1 VSPKRGREIEKRNR
15 LMAKKSSSA
24 KVTTSVSARA
34 KKIRVLLMD
43 VDGVLTDGRI
53 WLLSR
58 RDGTASE
65 IKGFSAY
72 DGAGLKL
79 ARAAGLRTGLI
90 TGRES
95 SAVAQRARE
104 CEIEFVYQKRATKT
118 GSYEEI
124 LQATGASDQ
133 EVAYV
138 GDDLPDL
145 PLLQRAGLAVAV
157 ANAAPEVKRA
167 AHYITSRSGGEGAVR
182 EVIELIVKAQGKWIK
197 ASQNAKA

>member
-1 VSPKRGREIEKRNR
+1 MP
-15 LMAKKSSSA
+15 KKSSSA
-24 KVTTSVSARA
+24 KVTSGLSARA
-34 KKIRVLLMD
+34 KKIRVLVMD
-43 VDGVLTDGRI
+43 VGVVLTDGRI

-104 CEIEFVYQKRATKT
+104 CEIEFVYQGRATKL
-118 GSYEEI
+118 GSYQEI
-124 LQATGASDQ
+124 LRATGAGDQ

-167 AHYITSRSGGEGAVR
+167 ADYVTSRAGGEGAAR
-182 EVIELIVKAQGKWIK
+182 EVIELIVKAQGKWAA
-197 ASQNAKA
+197 ASRDAKA

>member
-1 VSPKRGREIEKRNR
+1 
-15 LMAKKSSSA
+15 MKKPAPA
-24 KVTTSVSARA
+24 KVATSVLARA
-34 KKIRVLLMD
+34 KKIRILLMD

-53 WLLSR
+53 WLFSR

-95 SAVAQRARE
+95 AAVTQRARE
-104 CEIEFVYQKRATKT
+104 CEIEFVYQRRAAKLAAF
-118 GSYEEI
+118 EEI
-124 LQATGASDQ
+124 VSATGASDS
-133 EVAYV
+133 EVAYI

-145 PLLQRAGLAVAV
+145 PVLKRAGFAIAV
-157 ANAAPEVKRA
+157 ANAAPEVKRV
-167 AHYITSRSGGEGAVR
+167 AHYVTAHSGGEGAVR
-182 EVIELIVKAQGKWIK
+182 EVIELIVKSQGKWIEV
-197 ASQNAKA
+197 SGNAKA

>member
-1 VSPKRGREIEKRNR
+1 MARN
-15 LMAKKSSSA
+15 KNVV
-24 KVTTSVSARA
+24 KVTRGVAARA

-43 VDGVLTDGRI
+43 VDGVLTDGHI

-95 SAVAQRARE
+95 SAVSQRARE
-104 CEIEFVYQKRATKT
+104 CEIEFVYQGRATKL
-118 GSYEEI
+118 GAYEEI
-124 LQATGASDQ
+124 LRTAYASDQ
-133 EVAYV
+133 EVAYI

-167 AHYITSRSGGEGAVR
+167 AHYVTVRSGGDGAVR
-182 EVIELIVKAQGKWIK
+182 EVIELIVKAQGKWLE
-197 ASQNAKA
+197 ASRDAKA

>member
-1 VSPKRGREIEKRNR
+1 
-15 LMAKKSSSA
+15 MAKKLASGKPGA
-24 KVTTSVSARA
+24 ALLARA

-95 SAVAQRARE
+95 TAVSQRARE
-104 CEIEFVYQKRATKT
+104 CEIEFVYQHRATKM
-118 GSYEEI
+118 GALEEI
-124 LQATGASDQ
+124 LQITGAGED

-145 PLLQRAGLAVAV
+145 PVMERVGLAAAV

-167 AHYITSRSGGEGAVR
+167 AHFVTSRSGGEGAVR
-182 EVIELIVKAQGKWIK
+182 EVIELIVKAQGKWAA
-197 ASQNAKA
+197 ASRDAKA